1 MAPGPEGHLGA
12 LRALSL
18 ITLLQAIPFLPLNL
32 LSFLLST
39 KQLGKGMG
47 PGKEPQGGE
56 FGVPVSGPGSDL
68 PSPGTL
74 FKSTSLFSS
83 LSSWSVSSRYA
94 FSTVALM

>member
-39 KQLGKGMG
+39 AGKGMG

-83 LSSWSVSSRYA
+83 LSSWSVSSGYA